1 MQNSS
6 QGHLLQFQ
14 EFLLSR
20 TFGIVYIYSLHL
32 EYSNSFIP
40 STPHKHLQGQYC
52 LSVVKILC
60 LPCIF
65 SVLMLFIVI
74 LQLAIQEQNMS
85 SYKRRVKSIS
95 FIYPLFYHHVM
106 DVPVWRRRH
115 FESRR
120 PGRSCVLQGCHPN
133 SGEICYS
140 EVFPGSFMH

>member
-1 MQNSS
+1 MV
-6 QGHLLQFQ
+6 L
-14 EFLLSR
+14 
-20 TFGIVYIYSLHL
+20 YIYSLHL

-40 STPHKHLQGQYC
+40 STPHKHLQGQNC

-85 SYKRRVKSIS
+85 SYKRRKKSIS

-106 DVPVWRRRH
+106 KCRYGEGVTLKADGLAEAVFCKGVIQTR
-115 FESRR
+115 
-120 PGRSCVLQGCHPN
+120 GRSVIQKSSPVHSCIKRMSL
-133 SGEICYS
+133 SAFS
-140 EVFPGSFMH
+140 S